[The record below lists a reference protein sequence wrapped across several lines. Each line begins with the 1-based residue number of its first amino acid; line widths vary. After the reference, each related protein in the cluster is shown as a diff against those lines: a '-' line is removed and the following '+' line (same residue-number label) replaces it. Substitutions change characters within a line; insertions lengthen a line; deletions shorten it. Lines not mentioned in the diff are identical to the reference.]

1 MANGT
6 KKCPDC
12 AREMVED
19 FILDMTDGGQLVPR
33 WIKGRPE
40 ESFWTGVKSRGK
52 ESRSV
57 ETFRC
62 VKCGLLRSYAETEV
76 APRFVGH
83 IVFVVQKEGDDGFI

>member
-12 AREMVED
+12 AREMVEG
-19 FILDMTDGGQLVPR
+19 FILDMTDGGQLVPS

-62 VKCGLLRSYAETEV
+62 VKCGLLRSYDETEV
-76 APRFVGH
+76 APPVCGAHSFCSSKG
-83 IVFVVQKEGDDGFI
+83 G